1 MWMPLGERDKKLV
14 DMQIAGPSVKT
25 RVVQYHVSLC
35 VPLMQLNKCVGI
47 LSLI

>member
-35 VPLMQLNKCVGI
+35 VPLMQLNECVGI
-47 LSLI
+47 L